1 MGGKIYFKGLNGIRA
16 IASLIVLLWHIDQF
30 SYLFNINSIDIYEN
44 GMANYAV
51 NLFFVLSGFLITFLL
66 LIEKVFNL
74 KLNNII

>member
-16 IASLIVLLWHIDQF
+16 IASLIVLLWHTDQF
-30 SYLFNINSIDIYEN
+30 SYLFNINSIGIHEN

-51 NLFFVLSGFLITFLL
+51 NMFFVLSGFLITFLL

-74 KLNNII
+74 KLNNIK